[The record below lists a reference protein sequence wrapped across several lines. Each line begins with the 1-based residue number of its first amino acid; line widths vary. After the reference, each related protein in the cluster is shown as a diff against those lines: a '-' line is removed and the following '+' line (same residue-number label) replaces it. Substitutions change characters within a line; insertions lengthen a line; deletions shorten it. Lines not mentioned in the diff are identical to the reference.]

1 MNEIKI
7 TMDLDFAEDL
17 LNDMNYIMNCW
28 DGCCDTVSD
37 LMDVLRIKIEEVK
50 NESTL

>member
-7 TMDLDFAEDL
+7 VMDLDFAEEL
-17 LNDMNYIMNCW
+17 LENMNYIMNCW
-28 DGCCDTVSD
+28 DGCSDTVSD
-37 LMDVLRIKIEEVK
+37 LMDVLISKIEEVK

>member
-17 LNDMNYIMNCW
+17 LEDMNMVM
-28 DGCCDTVSD
+28 VSD
-37 LMDVLRIKIEEVK
+37 VDRKGSHK
-50 NESTL
+50 